1 MSTRRLFHT
10 TRPSWRHV
18 ALLVMLGVVL
28 LGLYTWAFHDVF
40 AARVLTATDFYPSYL
55 GAKLYIAEG
64 LNPYSAAVTEQ
75 IQTDIYAGAPPNGE
89 PHHAFF
95 YPLYTLILT
104 VPYLLLPTYAWVQA
118 ALQVTLQ
125 VLLVVSVLLIL
136 DFFGW
141 RPRPWQVALLVLWS
155 LLLFPAA
162 YSIILGQLSIPVFFL
177 TVLAIWLL
185 FRGEPSARRDVLAG
199 ACLALSTIKPQMQFL
214 IIPLL
219 VLWALKARRWHFIA
233 SAALTLGALLGVSFL
248 LMPTWL
254 GDWFAQMQTYSS
266 FALTQ
271 PPVLQLL
278 THEFIR
284 LGDGALWALRVLLAG
299 WLLVEWWLLLRGD
312 DERRL
317 GWVLALTLVI
327 THLLAP
333 RTGTY
338 QYAVFLFAL
347 LPVLQRLEAAHPLAM
362 LGAMVVLFVG
372 DWWLMLATRTGT
384 EISSITLIPL
394 PLVTLVLLAL
404 VRGSAGRV
412 SPERITSV
420 PHLKA

>member
-1 MSTRRLFHT
+1 M
-10 TRPSWRHV
+10 
-18 ALLVMLGVVL
+18 ALLAVLGVVL
-28 LGLYTWAFHDVF
+28 LGAYTWAFHEFIVTGPVD
-40 AARVLTATDFYPSYL
+40 AIAMDFYARYEPTRLYL
-55 GAKLYIAEG
+55 TEG
-64 LNPYSAAVTEQ
+64 LNPYSDEATQ
-75 IQTDIYAGAPPNGE
+75 IVHRGIYGDDHVKLE
-89 PHHAFF
+89 PQHAFF
-95 YPLYTLILT
+95 YPMYTMLIIAPYTL
-104 VPYLLLPTYAWVQA
+104 LPAFSWAQA
-118 ALQVTLQ
+118 AWQVTLQ
-125 VLLVVSVLLIL
+125 VLLIASLLLTL
-136 DFFGW
+136 DFLNW
-141 RPRPWQVALLVLWS
+141 RPRLQVIILLGLWTFVLFPVTHSLVL
-155 LLLFPAA
+155 
-162 YSIILGQLSIPVFFL
+162 GQFSVVTFFL

-185 FRGEPSARRDVLAG
+185 FHGEPSARRDVLAG
-199 ACLALSTIKPQMQFL
+199 VCLALSTIKPQMQFL

>member
-40 AARVLTATDFYPSYL
+40 AARVLTVIDFYPSYL

-219 VLWALKARRWHFIA
+219 VL
-233 SAALTLGALLGVSFL
+233 
-248 LMPTWL
+248 
-254 GDWFAQMQTYSS
+254 
-266 FALTQ
+266 
-271 PPVLQLL
+271 
-278 THEFIR
+278 
-284 LGDGALWALRVLLAG
+284 
-299 WLLVEWWLLLRGD
+299 
-312 DERRL
+312 
-317 GWVLALTLVI
+317 
-327 THLLAP
+327 
-333 RTGTY
+333 
-338 QYAVFLFAL
+338 
-347 LPVLQRLEAAHPLAM
+347 
-362 LGAMVVLFVG
+362 
-372 DWWLMLATRTGT
+372 
-384 EISSITLIPL
+384 
-394 PLVTLVLLAL
+394 
-404 VRGSAGRV
+404 
-412 SPERITSV
+412 
-420 PHLKA
+420 

>member
-1 MSTRRLFHT
+1 MTTQPAPS
-10 TRPSWRHV
+10 TRPSWQRT
-18 ALLVMLGVVL
+18 ALLVLLGVVL
-28 LGLYTWAFHDVF
+28 LGAYTWAFHDVF

-162 YSIILGQLSIPVFFL
+162 YAIILGQLSIPVFFL

-299 WLLVEWWLLLRGD
+299 WLLVEWWLLLRD
-312 DERRL
+312 DDNRRL
-317 GWVLALTLVI
+317 DWTLAFTLVI

-333 RTGTY
+333 QTGTY
-338 QYAVFLFAL
+338 QYVVFLFAL
-347 LPVLQRLEAAHPLAM
+347 LPVLQRLNAIHSLVLLGVMAALFASDWWLFSTTVVADAEAHLMAVPLPLITLLLLVLAR
-362 LGAMVVLFVG
+362 GAMVRSTG
-372 DWWLMLATRTGT
+372 QPAT
-384 EISSITLIPL
+384 P
-394 PLVTLVLLAL
+394 
-404 VRGSAGRV
+404 
-412 SPERITSV
+412 
-420 PHLKA
+420 

>member
-1 MSTRRLFHT
+1 M
-10 TRPSWRHV
+10 
-18 ALLVMLGVVL
+18 ALLAVLGVVL
-28 LGLYTWAFHDVF
+28 LGAYTWAFHEFIVTGPVD
-40 AARVLTATDFYPSYL
+40 AIAMDFYARYEPTRLYL
-55 GAKLYIAEG
+55 TEG
-64 LNPYSAAVTEQ
+64 LNPYSDEATQ
-75 IQTDIYAGAPPNGE
+75 IVHRGIYGDDHVKLE
-89 PHHAFF
+89 PQHAFF
-95 YPLYTLILT
+95 YPMYTMLIIAPYTL
-104 VPYLLLPTYAWVQA
+104 LPAFSWAQA
-118 ALQVTLQ
+118 AWQVTLQ
-125 VLLVVSVLLIL
+125 VLLIASLLLTL
-136 DFFGW
+136 DFLNW
-141 RPRPWQVALLVLWS
+141 RPRLQVIILLGLWTFVLFPVTHSLVL
-155 LLLFPAA
+155 
-162 YSIILGQLSIPVFFL
+162 GQFSVVTFFL
-177 TVLAIWLL
+177 TMLAIWLL
-185 FRGEPSARRDVLAG
+185 FHGEPSARRDVLAG

>member
-1 MSTRRLFHT
+1 MT
-10 TRPSWRHV
+10 TTLPAWKRM
-18 ALLVMLGVVL
+18 ALLAVLGVVL
-28 LGLYTWAFHDVF
+28 LGAYTWAFHEFIVTGPVD
-40 AARVLTATDFYPSYL
+40 AIAMDFYARYEPTRLYL
-55 GAKLYIAEG
+55 TEG
-64 LNPYSAAVTEQ
+64 LNPYSDEATQ
-75 IQTDIYAGAPPNGE
+75 IVHRGIYGDDHVKLE
-89 PHHAFF
+89 PQHAFF
-95 YPLYTLILT
+95 YPMYTMLIIAPYTL
-104 VPYLLLPTYAWVQA
+104 LPAFSWAQA
-118 ALQVTLQ
+118 AWQVTLQ
-125 VLLVVSVLLIL
+125 VLLIASLLLTL
-136 DFFGW
+136 DFLNW
-141 RPRPWQVALLVLWS
+141 RPRLQVIILLGLWTFVLFPVTHSLVL
-155 LLLFPAA
+155 
-162 YSIILGQLSIPVFFL
+162 GQFSVVTFFL

-185 FRGEPSARRDVLAG
+185 FHGEPSARRDVLAG
-199 ACLALSTIKPQMQFL
+199 VCLALSTIKPQMQFL